1 MYKHYALQQIYVKI
15 FKKFKST
22 DCQNLES
29 MKNHYLNLQLVLFFA
44 LVVTFCSYKKL
55 AISKH
60 FPIKLQLFLIRA
72 ETLEYALHRQ
82 LSIPRVELN
91 PS

>member
-22 DCQNLES
+22 DCQNLEA

-44 LVVTFCSYKKL
+44 LVVTDWRYVFVADFGARHCQATMKFEAS
-55 AISKH
+55 
-60 FPIKLQLFLIRA
+60 
-72 ETLEYALHRQ
+72 HR
-82 LSIPRVELN
+82 R
-91 PS
+91 